1 VLDNTPEFLSFVLL
15 RMGTS
20 LEDSVMTFVLLN
32 TYLAIPQAK
41 FNQRYSENTNY
52 WINLY
57 DKLSQFKPT
66 DTNLPLSNTEKE
78 ELIKILKKYYI
89 HEPSV
94 ATQTE
99 LGTMQSLYIKYYMYT
114 GKIIFLIMTEMS
126 KDLKNLN
133 GEHFINIYMIAVHLK
148 DYYRNQNEKEL
159 IKKLFPQDVYWNDL
173 AIQIQNDVNS
183 QNAFHVFPALSDTE
197 NSQLKTSLDNY
208 FIKSSVSSEDLHKI
222 KALLKKAILHKVS
235 SPKSSM
241 VSGSGASA
249 GGASGSGAST
259 GGASAGGASVGGASG
274 SGASTGGASA
284 GGAASSLGKIMD
296 ERTYLLNTYLA
307 IPQARVNQRY
317 IENIDY
323 WGDLYD
329 KVKQFKPTDT
339 YFALSSSEKNQL
351 IDILKKH
358 YIYEP
363 SVATETELGTM
374 KSLLIKDFWYIRKL
388 SPSIYIGFSE
398 DDMQQNPVNTFLIYI
413 VARYLTDHVDKSEID
428 ISKDY
433 LFPNEHWIN
442 FLSQIHNDINAQN
455 ALHVFPDLLNTEKDE
470 LKKMLNNFLNS
481 FKSSISSFSESDR
494 NKLEALLK
502 KAILHKLSSP
512 KSSIIIPF
520 KIDEKTMMFV
530 VAVIDSI
537 VPFEK
542 TKIQEQINNDL
553 VFWNPLV
560 EKCST
565 NYTELLAKPN
575 LTSEQEIE
583 LSKLLSNYFQFAG
596 ITTSAN
602 KARLTELFQKKLL
615 QYDSK
620 SNHTD
625 SKTDIANKSYNI
637 TQTTAPSQPSIPSVP
652 VKSKAD
658 LLLASKDSNWN
669 TADQLPFPKQ
679 FNRHSSL
686 MIRDFVI
693 YFLFANWI
701 LGGILLFLFFRKW
714 GGISSTKTI
723 VTFFFGFYGWILYTY

>member
-241 VSGSGASA
+241 VSGSGAST
-249 GGASGSGAST
+249 GGASGS
-259 GGASAGGASVGGASG
+259 GASAGGASVGEMM
-274 SGASTGGASA
+274 
-284 GGAASSLGKIMD
+284 KEI
-296 ERTYLLNTYLA
+296 TYLLNTYLS
-307 IPQARVNQRY
+307 IPHAKINQRY
-317 IENIDY
+317 SENTDY
-323 WGDLYD
+323 WRDLYD
-329 KVKQFKPTDT
+329 KLSQFKPTDT
-339 YFALSSSEKNQL
+339 YFALSSSEKNKL
-351 IDILKKH
+351 IDILNKY
-358 YIYEP
+358 YIHEP

-374 KSLLIKDFWYIRKL
+374 KSLLIKDFLYIKKL
-388 SPSIYIGFSE
+388 LPSVYIGFSQ
-398 DDMQQNPVNTFLIYI
+398 DNDQQYTSDLLIYI

-442 FLSQIHNDINAQN
+442 FLSQIHNNINAQN

-470 LKKMLNNFLNS
+470 LKTMLNNFLNS
-481 FKSSISSFSESDR
+481 FKSSISSFSVSDR

-723 VTFFFGFYGWILYTY
+723 VTFFFGFYGWVLYTY